1 MQVMSI
7 QCPNCGAP
15 LNIEPS
21 QEKIICGS
29 CGSVLEL
36 TTGSSGFP
44 MARLVSIGQ
53 DTSFIARTQ
62 ATERLKKQ
70 IETLKEEREELK
82 DRIDLPFKPQTGQ
95 TLKILMTIGFGLAIV
110 LFTSSDNGA
119 ACLVPPLLALGMVG
133 LIYTI
138 QRTQHT
144 IRVKKLY
151 QTYGPKLEALDQE
164 ITAKQARIDKLENDL
179 DTIAMSL

>member
-21 QEKIICGS
+21 QDKVICGS
-29 CGSVLEL
+29 CGSLLQL

-70 IETLKEEREELK
+70 VEALDEERETLELNLQ
-82 DRIDLPFKPQTGQ
+82 LPFKPVSKKTVRLFLLLSIAISIAIFLAVENKWFCLAPPFL
-95 TLKILMTIGFGLAIV
+95 TLGL
-110 LFTSSDNGA
+110 F
-119 ACLVPPLLALGMVG
+119 G
-133 LIYTI
+133 LIYAF
-138 QRTQHT
+138 QDAHHT
-144 IRVKKLY
+144 SALEKLQ
-151 QTYGPKLEALDQE
+151 QTYGPKLKAVEQE
-164 ITAKQARIDKLENDL
+164 IFAKQAQLDKLENDL